1 MNILRQLIAAITV
14 TLLAQAVLA
23 HEYYV
28 AGFTLI
34 HPWAEPTPPDATTA
48 AVYFHVEQIAV
59 NDRLVSAQTPY
70 AGSVEF
76 RAAAR
81 HGNPAD
87 DDGQAPLAALA
98 LVAGQEMAFV
108 PGQAHLL
115 LRDLKAPL
123 QWGRS
128 YAMTLVFERAGEV
141 QVMVSVG
148 AH

>member
-1 MNILRQLIAAITV
+1 MSFIRHFIAAISV
-14 TLLAQAVLA
+14 GLLALPVAA

-28 AGFTLI
+28 AGFTLV
-34 HPWAEPTPPDATTA
+34 HPWAEPTPPEATTA
-48 AVYFHVEQIAV
+48 AVYFHVEQIAAD
-59 NDRLVSAQTPY
+59 DRLIAANTPY

-76 RAAAR
+76 RA
-81 HGNPAD
+81 GAD
-87 DDGQAPLAALA
+87 DQAPLAALA
-98 LVAGQEMAFV
+98 LVAGKDMAFV

-115 LRDLKAPL
+115 LRDLKSPL

-148 AH
+148 TH

>member
-1 MNILRQLIAAITV
+1 MKFIRHFITAICIAP
-14 TLLAQAVLA
+14 LATAVLA

-28 AGFTLI
+28 AGFTLV
-34 HPWAEPTPPDATTA
+34 HPWAEPTPPEATTA

-59 NDRLVSAQTPY
+59 DDRLIAASTPY

-76 RAAAR
+76 RAGA
-81 HGNPAD
+81 
-87 DDGQAPLAALA
+87 DGQTPPAALA
-98 LVAGQEMAFV
+98 LVAGQDMAFV

-115 LRDLKAPL
+115 LRDLKSPL

-148 AH
+148 SH

>member
-1 MNILRQLIAAITV
+1 MKFIRPLIAAISV
-14 TLLAQAVLA
+14 GLLAPVALA

-34 HPWAEPTPPDATTA
+34 HPWAEPTPPAATSA
-48 AVYFHVEQIAV
+48 AVYFHVEQIAA
-59 NDRLVSAQTPY
+59 NDRLIAASTPY

-76 RAAAR
+76 RAGA
-81 HGNPAD
+81 GDGQPTD
-87 DDGQAPLAALA
+87 DDSAAPLAAIA
-98 LVAGQEMAFV
+98 LVAGHDMAFV

-115 LRDLKAPL
+115 LRDLKTPL